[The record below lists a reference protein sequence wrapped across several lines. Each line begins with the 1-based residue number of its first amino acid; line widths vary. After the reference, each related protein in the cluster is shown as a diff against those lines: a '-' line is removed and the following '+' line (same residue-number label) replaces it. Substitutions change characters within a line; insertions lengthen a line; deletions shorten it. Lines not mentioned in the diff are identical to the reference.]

1 MEKDKE
7 LSSEEIRIS
16 KMMAK
21 ALRHRPEAFGLVLDA
36 HGWGDAD
43 ALIETIRAR
52 GMTVDRARM
61 DRIVELNNKR
71 RFAYSNDGMKIRASQ
86 GHTIDVDVEMT
97 EAAPPV
103 LLYHG
108 TLEKNGASIW
118 NRGLLPM
125 KRQYVHLSP
134 DIETARMVASRRKGA
149 IAIYEIHASEYHM
162 DGGKFYLSENG
173 VWQTKAVPPNYLK
186 RIE

>member
-1 MEKDKE
+1 MQMEMDKE
-7 LSSEEIRIS
+7 LSPEEVRIS

-21 ALRHRPEAFGLVLDA
+21 ALRHRPEVFGLVLDA
-36 HGWGDAD
+36 HGWVDAD
-43 ALIETIRAR
+43 ALIEAIRAR
-52 GMTVDRARM
+52 GMAFDRARM
-61 DRIVELNNKR
+61 DRIVQLNNKR
-71 RFAYSNDGMKIRASQ
+71 RFAYSDDGTKIRASQ

-125 KRQYVHLSP
+125 KRQYLTLSLYYDRQVNRP
-134 DIETARMVASRRKGA
+134 LLTSSSYPTRTQDFGINLKFQLAR
-149 IAIYEIHASEYHM
+149 
-162 DGGKFYLSENG
+162 
-173 VWQTKAVPPNYLK
+173 
-186 RIE
+186 